1 MRRVIPGA
9 LLAMFALLYVASAPV
24 TVAAGQGDV
33 PAMSGVWKLNVEAST
48 NPNGPPPKPPARGQR
63 GSGEG
68 DAAGGSLGK
77 EELTRFNAMKKMFF
91 DAPPMM
97 GLQATP
103 TDFKMLLDPVKKFGY
118 QHKTDNK
125 KQSVVTPTGP
135 ADFKVRWDGQKLRR
149 EVETPETLQ
158 VVEEYTLSPDGKQL
172 IVTVKASSR
181 MVFNVQDGDIRR
193 VYDRQQQ

>member
-1 MRRVIPGA
+1 M
-9 LLAMFALLYVASAPV
+9 LAVFALMYVASAPV

-33 PAMSGVWKLNVEAST
+33 PAISGVWKLNVEAST
-48 NPNGPPPKPPARGQR
+48 NPNGPPPRPPAPGQR

-77 EELTRFNAMKKMFF
+77 EELSRFNAMKKMFF

-97 GLQATP
+97 GIQATP
-103 TDFKMLLDPVKKFGY
+103 TDFKMLLDPVKKLGY
-118 QHKTDNK
+118 AHKTDNK

-149 EVETPETLQ
+149 EVESPETLH
-158 VVEEYTLSPDGKQL
+158 VVEEYALSPDGKQL
-172 IVTVKASSR
+172 IVTMKADSR